1 MKKRALLVLLL
12 IFILLFSAYY
22 SLINTQESFWQNN
35 LKEFLAKDV
44 CTLFFLDVGQG
55 DSILIKSPENRFILV
70 DSGPNT
76 AEERILKIFNILNIK
91 TFDMII
97 ATHPHEDHIGNMDK
111 VISNFDVKK
120 FYTIDKTTNTQTFE
134 DMLKALKEKGLKIN
148 IVRSYDR
155 ISINGVLLT
164 FLSPLKDYEDLN
176 DSSAVTMVE
185 FAKRRVLLTGD
196 ISKDVEYD
204 MIRANEDVRAD
215 VLKVSHHG
223 SYAATSNSFLKQVN
237 PKLAVISVGKDNPY
251 GHPHDSTLK
260 RLKNYRIK
268 VLTTMDNGNIAV
280 IISPDG
286 SVKVLTER

>member
-91 TFDMII
+91 TFDIVI

-111 VISNFDVKK
+111 IISNFDVKK

-148 IVRSYDR
+148 IVRPYDK
-155 ISINGVLLT
+155 ISINGVLFT

-196 ISKDVEYD
+196 ISKVVEYD

-223 SYAATSNSFLKQVN
+223 SYAATSNIFLKQVN
-237 PKLAVISVGKDNPY
+237 PQLAVISVGKDNPY

-260 RLKNYRIK
+260 RLRNYRIK

-286 SVKVLTER
+286 NVKVLTER

>member
-111 VISNFDVKK
+111 VISNFGVKK

-148 IVRSYDR
+148 IVRPYDR
-155 ISINGVLLT
+155 I
-164 FLSPLKDYEDLN
+164 
-176 DSSAVTMVE
+176 
-185 FAKRRVLLTGD
+185 VLLTGD
-196 ISKDVEYD
+196 ISKVVEYD

-223 SYAATSNSFLKQVN
+223 SYAATSNIFLKQVN
-237 PKLAVISVGKDNPY
+237 PQLAVISVGKDNPY
-251 GHPHDSTLK
+251 GHPHDSTLE

>member
-1 MKKRALLVLLL
+1 MRKRALLTLLL
-12 IFILLFSAYY
+12 FFILLLLAYY
-22 SLINTQESFWQNN
+22 SFIDTQESFWKNN

-91 TFDMII
+91 TFDIVI

-111 VISNFDVKK
+111 IISNFDVKK

-148 IVRSYDR
+148 IVRPYDR
-155 ISINGVLLT
+155 ISINGVLFT

-204 MIRANEDVRAD
+204 MLRANVDIRAD

-237 PKLAVISVGKDNPY
+237 PQLAVISVGKDNPY
-251 GHPHDSTLK
+251 GHPHDSTLR
-260 RLKNYRIK
+260 RLKSHHIK

-286 SVKVLTER
+286 NVKVLTER

>member
-111 VISNFDVKK
+111 VISNFGVKK

-148 IVRSYDR
+148 IVRPYDR
-155 ISINGVLLT
+155 ISINGILLT

-176 DSSAVTMVE
+176 DSSVVTMVE

-196 ISKDVEYD
+196 ISKVVEYD

-223 SYAATSNSFLKQVN
+223 SYAATSNIFLKQVN
-237 PKLAVISVGKDNPY
+237 PQLAVISVGKDNPY
-251 GHPHDSTLK
+251 GHPHDSTLE